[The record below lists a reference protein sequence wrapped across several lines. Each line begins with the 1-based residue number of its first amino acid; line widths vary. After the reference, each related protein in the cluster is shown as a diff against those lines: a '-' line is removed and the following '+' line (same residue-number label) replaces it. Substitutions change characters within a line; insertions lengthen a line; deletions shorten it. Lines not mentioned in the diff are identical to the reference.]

1 MIKVYNKCTQYLKI
15 SGKTIAPFKSEDFEE
30 RNQQIRILERNGAVS
45 VTEILNEETTP
56 IITNKIEDTI
66 IEEQTVEPTIEVE
79 EQPEPVVEIVEEP
92 VIEEPVVETTEEPV
106 VEEEK
111 EEPKEEKTKRKGRSK
126 KGGNK

>member
-66 IEEQTVEPTIEVE
+66 IEEEQIVEPIVEVVE
-79 EQPEPVVEIVEEP
+79 SIEPVVETIEEP
-92 VIEEPVVETTEEPV
+92 VIEEELEVETIK
-106 VEEEK
+106 EEE
-111 EEPKEEKTKRKGRSK
+111 EELKEEKVTKRKGRAK

>member
-92 VIEEPVVETTEEPV
+92 VVETTEEPV